1 MLSDPYSLLGVSKDA
16 TDRDIRL
23 AFLKLVR
30 ILHPDKNIHQEV
42 KYIDKNSANLDITKN
57 SRNTENSNITIQYHA
72 LYDAYCLLK
81 DPQKRKNYDIE
92 CEKEK
97 FSPSSW
103 HYNIKYN
110 QLKYLQDN
118 SRVLYYDCRCGD
130 TIFIEKKDLEA
141 GFNLFPCDTCSIVIL
156 ISLY

>member
-30 ILHPDKNIHQEV
+30 ILHPDKSIYQKV
-42 KYIDKNSANLDITKN
+42 KYINENSTNLDITGN
-57 SRNTENSNITIQYHA
+57 SKNTEYSNIIVQYHA

-81 DPQKRKNYDIE
+81 DPHRRKNYDIK

-97 FSPSSW
+97 FNPYSW

-110 QLKYLQDN
+110 QLKCLQDN
-118 SRVLYYDCRCGD
+118 SGVLYYDCRCGD
-130 TIFIEKKDLEA
+130 TIFIEKKDLEV

-156 ISLY
+156 ISY